1 MKRILV
7 WDWPVRLGHW
17 LMVGGFALAW
27 ITAESERWRLVHVI
41 AGSAVIGV
49 ALFRLIWGVIGT
61 RHARFSAFVR
71 APAEGW
77 RYLRGLLHA
86 SPPHYTGHNPLAGW
100 AIVGLLTL
108 ALASGASGW
117 LAYQEIG
124 GEWAEELHEGITHFM
139 LALVVV
145 HVIGVA
151 AGSFA
156 HHENL
161 VTAMFTG
168 RKLGEPTQAITS
180 AHPWAAIFLLGW
192 VASLA
197 WWITR

>member
-27 ITAESERWRLVHVI
+27 ITAESERWRLV
-41 AGSAVIGV
+41 
-49 ALFRLIWGVIGT
+49 
-61 RHARFSAFVR
+61 R

-77 RYLRGLLHA
+77 RYLRGLLRA
-86 SPPHYTGHNPLAGW
+86 SPPHYTGHNPLGGW

-108 ALASGASGW
+108 ALASGTSGW

-168 RKLGEPTQAITS
+168 RKLGEPTQAITR
-180 AHPWAAIFLLGW
+180 ARPWAALLLLGW
-192 VASLA
+192 VASVV